1 GGATAEVIELRPDG
15 RLVAVAG
22 AVRLVLEPT
31 EVEVVA
37 GGEGRTERRARAAAA
52 ELPEASGASQVD
64 LRGLSGDE
72 AELEVLAAIDRAVLA
87 DHPFLRV
94 IHGKGT
100 GVVRARVQELAR
112 RDRRVARFGFAP
124 ANQGGSGVTVLELGE

>member
-1 GGATAEVIELRPDG
+1 TARVGSRVRIAGGAVADVAEIRPDG

-22 AVRLVLEPT
+22 VVRMVLDPDD
-31 EVEVVA
+31 VEVLPP
-37 GGEGRTERRARAAAA
+37 GEARQERRARAAAA
-52 ELPEASGASQVD
+52 DLPEAPGASEVD
-64 LRGLSGDE
+64 LRGLTGDE
-72 AELEVLAAIDRAVLA
+72 AEQEVLAAIDRAVLA

-112 RDRRVARFGFAP
+112 RDR
-124 ANQGGSGVTVLELGE
+124 